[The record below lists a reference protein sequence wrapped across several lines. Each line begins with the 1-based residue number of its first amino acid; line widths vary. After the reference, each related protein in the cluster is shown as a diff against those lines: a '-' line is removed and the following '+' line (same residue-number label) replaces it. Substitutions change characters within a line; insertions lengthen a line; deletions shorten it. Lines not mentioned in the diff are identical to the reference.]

1 MPRKGAVPVRVVEP
15 DAVYQNR
22 MVTKLI
28 NRLMI
33 GGKKSVAMTQ
43 VYNAFEIIGK
53 ETGEEPLKVYNSAME
68 TIKPIVEVRP
78 RRVGGAA
85 YQVPMPVRGPRR
97 ESLAIRWLTTAAKAR
112 SNKDFHT
119 FAGKLAQE
127 IMDAAKGE
135 GGAAGKKREVERV
148 AEANRA
154 FAHFR
159 W

>member
-15 DAVYQNR
+15 DAVYSNR

-33 GGKKSVAMTQ
+33 DGKKSVAMTQ
-43 VYNAFEIIGK
+43 VYDAFQLIGK
-53 ETGEEPLKVYNSAME
+53 ETGEEPLKVFLQALE
-68 TIKPIVEVRP
+68 QIKPVVEVRP

-97 ESLAIRWLTTAAKAR
+97 ESLAIRWLLTAAKAK
-112 SNKDFHT
+112 SNKEFHT
-119 FAGKLAQE
+119 FAGKIARE
-127 IMDAAKGE
+127 IVDAAHGE
-135 GGAAGKKREVERV
+135 GGAVSKKREVERI
-148 AEANRA
+148 AENNRA

>member
-1 MPRKGAVPVRVVEP
+1 MPRKGAVPIRVVEP
-15 DAVYQNR
+15 DAVYDNR

-28 NRLMI
+28 NCLMI
-33 GGKKSVAMTQ
+33 DGKKSAAMKQ
-43 VYNAFEIIGK
+43 VYDAFESIGH
-53 ETGEEPLKVYNSAME
+53 ETNEEPLKVFLAALE
-68 TIKPIVEVRP
+68 QIKPTVEVRP

-97 ESLAIRWLTTAAKAR
+97 ESLAIKWLLVAAKAK
-112 SNKDFHT
+112 SNKEFHT
-119 FAGKLAQE
+119 FAGKLTRE
-127 IMDAAKGE
+127 IIDASRGE